1 MTVAS
6 FGNEELIVNKF
17 IKYLKGNHLKSYFK
31 SQLIGL
37 AVGFSDFCQ
46 YAVYTIVFL
55 VAARFLK
62 NVEKANEAEN
72 IFIAI
77 FAIMFGA
84 FSAGQAKQYGPSTGK
99 GL

>member
-1 MTVAS
+1 MSDSILNYLTVAS

-17 IKYLKGNHLKSYFK
+17 IKYLRGNHVKSYLKS
-31 SQLIGL
+31 QVIGV

-46 YAVYTIVFL
+46 YAVYTIVFI
-55 VAARFLK
+55 VAATFLK
-62 NVEKANEAEN
+62 NAKKATEATD

-84 FSAGQAKQYGPSTGK
+84 FSAGQAK
-99 GL
+99 